1 MTPKLLMTAAIAGL
15 LGTSALAA
23 PTAPVETDAPVV
35 TEAPTVHLSSAEID
49 GHLTTYSN
57 VPENCNVTYIGGQC
71 AGVVCEEDGML
82 VFYECS
88 EFGL

>member
-23 PTAPVETDAPVV
+23 PT
-35 TEAPTVHLSSAEID
+35 VHLSSAEID
-49 GHLTTYSN
+49 GYLTTYSN